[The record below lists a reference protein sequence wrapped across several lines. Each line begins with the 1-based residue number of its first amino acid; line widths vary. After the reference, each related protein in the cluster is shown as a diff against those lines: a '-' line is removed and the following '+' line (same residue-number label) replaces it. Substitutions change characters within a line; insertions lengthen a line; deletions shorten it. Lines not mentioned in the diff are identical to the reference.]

1 MGTCA
6 GEPWAAVAGDV
17 ILSSY
22 LVLFISFYIATYKKQ
37 SNRKNNAKNAVK
49 VAQQAEKKMGKSEVP
64 TFQETAEKATQV
76 VKAANEAGHSVKLNG
91 LL

>member
-37 SNRKNNAKNAVK
+37 SNRKRTAQNAVK
-49 VAQQAEKKMGKSEVP
+49 VAQQAEKKMAKSEMP
-64 TFQETAEKATQV
+64 TIQETAEKVACV
-76 VKAANEAGHSVKLNG
+76 ANEAGHSVKLNG
-91 LL
+91 LI